1 MKMKL
6 LLAALFAALWTGAF
20 AQQELTPPK
29 FNGADVEYFMRRL
42 VGEFEKVAVE
52 RRIPAAEI
60 SMRVAVAFKVDSTG
74 GVSEWRFRDNAS
86 EGRDRTDLPPASE
99 ATRGAMTEAF
109 SHLEGWI
116 PALDAAGRKV
126 DYTLRLTLRLPVE
139 KIVRMQDPDPL
150 LFQGEDPNTNFFEWV
165 RTRVRYDDRF
175 RNVGGV
181 VHVRFYVEPDGKI
194 TIGDVVESPDE
205 RLTKEVIRVIRNSRG
220 EWTPRKVRGVPQRTA
235 YQFRCNTSPK
245 ATDRPLSRF

>member
-74 GVSEWRFRDNAS
+74 GISEWRFRDNAS

-109 SHLEGWI
+109 SHLEGWM

-165 RTRVRYDDRF
+165 RTRVRYHDRF
-175 RNVGGV
+175 RSVGGV
-181 VHVRFYVEPDGKI
+181 VHVRFYVEPDDKI

-220 EWTPRKVRGVPQRTA
+220 EWTPRKVRGVPHARPTSSA
-235 YQFRCNTSPK
+235 AITSPK
-245 ATDRPLSRF
+245 ATDRLLSRF

>member
-1 MKMKL
+1 MKIKL

-60 SMRVAVAFKVDSTG
+60 PMRVAVAFKVDSTG

-150 LFQGEDPNTNFFEWV
+150 LFQGEDPNTNFFERV

-194 TIGDVVESPDE
+194 TIGEVVESPDE

-220 EWTPRKVRGVPQRTA
+220 EWTPRKVRGVPHARPTSSA
-235 YQFRCNTSPK
+235 AITSPK
-245 ATDRPLSRF
+245 ATDRLRSRF

>member
-1 MKMKL
+1 
-6 LLAALFAALWTGAF
+6 
-20 AQQELTPPK
+20 
-29 FNGADVEYFMRRL
+29 
-42 VGEFEKVAVE
+42 
-52 RRIPAAEI
+52 
-60 SMRVAVAFKVDSTG
+60 
-74 GVSEWRFRDNAS
+74 
-86 EGRDRTDLPPASE
+86 
-99 ATRGAMTEAF
+99 MTEAF
-109 SHLEGWI
+109 SHLEGWM
-116 PALDAAGRKV
+116 PAVDAAGRKV

-235 YQFRCNTSPK
+235 YQFCCNYIPESH
-245 ATDRPLSRF
+245 

>member
-1 MKMKL
+1 MKIKL

-109 SHLEGWI
+109 SHLEGWM
-116 PALDAAGRKV
+116 PAVDAAGRKV

-235 YQFRCNTSPK
+235 YQFCCNYIPESH
-245 ATDRPLSRF
+245 

>member
-1 MKMKL
+1 MKNKL
-6 LLAALFAALWTGAF
+6 LTLCLFVAFWGAAS

-52 RRIPAAEI
+52 RQIPAAEI
-60 SMRVAVAFKVDSTG
+60 SPRVAVAFKVDSTG

-86 EGRDRTDLPPASE
+86 EGRDRTDLPTASD
-99 ATRGAMTEAF
+99 ATRKAMTEAF
-109 SHLEGWI
+109 SRLKGWMPAVDAEGC
-116 PALDAAGRKV
+116 KT

-139 KIVRMQDPDPL
+139 KIVRKQDPDPL
-150 LFQGEDPNTNFFEWV
+150 LFLGEDPGKSFYAWAYD
-165 RTRVRYDDRF
+165 RLRYDERF
-175 RNVGGV
+175 KNAGGV

-194 TIGDVVESPDE
+194 TIGDVAKSPDE

-220 EWTPRKVRGVPQRTA
+220 KWTPRKVRGVPQRTA
-235 YQFRCNTSPK
+235 YELRMNFIPEGH
-245 ATDRPLSRF
+245 

>member
-109 SHLEGWI
+109 SHLEGWM
-116 PALDAAGRKV
+116 PAVDAAGRKV

-175 RNVGGV
+175 RSVGGV

-220 EWTPRKVRGVPQRTA
+220 EWTPRKVRGVPHARPTSSA
-235 YQFRCNTSPK
+235 AITSPK
-245 ATDRPLSRF
+245 ATDRLLSRF

>member
-1 MKMKL
+1 MKNKL
-6 LLAALFAALWTGAF
+6 LTLCLFVAFWGAAS

-52 RRIPAAEI
+52 RQIPAAEI
-60 SMRVAVAFKVDSTG
+60 SPRVAVAFKVDSTG

-86 EGRDRTDLPPASE
+86 EGRDRTDLPTASD
-99 ATRGAMTEAF
+99 ATREAMTEAF
-109 SHLEGWI
+109 SRLKGWMPAVDAEGC
-116 PALDAAGRKV
+116 KT

-139 KIVRMQDPDPL
+139 KIVRKQDPDPL
-150 LFQGEDPNTNFFEWV
+150 LFLGEDPGKSFYAWAYD
-165 RTRVRYDDRF
+165 RLRYDERF
-175 RNVGGV
+175 KNAGGV

-194 TIGDVVESPDE
+194 TIGDVAKSPDE

-220 EWTPRKVRGVPQRTA
+220 KWTPRKVRGVPQRTA
-235 YQFRCNTSPK
+235 YELRMNFIPEGH
-245 ATDRPLSRF
+245 

>member
-1 MKMKL
+1 MKNKL
-6 LLAALFAALWTGAF
+6 LTLCLFVAFWGAAS

-52 RRIPAAEI
+52 RRIPAAGI
-60 SMRVAVAFKVDSTG
+60 SPRVAVAFKVDSTG

-86 EGRDRTDLPPASE
+86 EGRDRTDLPTASD
-99 ATRGAMTEAF
+99 ATREAMTEAF
-109 SHLEGWI
+109 SRLKGWMPAVDAEGC
-116 PALDAAGRKV
+116 KT

-139 KIVRMQDPDPL
+139 KIVRKQDPDPL
-150 LFQGEDPNTNFFEWV
+150 LFLGEDPGKSFYAWAYD
-165 RTRVRYDDRF
+165 RLRYDGRF
-175 RNVGGV
+175 KNAGGV

-194 TIGDVVESPDE
+194 TIGDVAKSPDE

-220 EWTPRKVRGVPQRTA
+220 KWTPRKVRGVPQRTA
-235 YQFRCNTSPK
+235 FELRMNFIPEGH
-245 ATDRPLSRF
+245 

>member
-60 SMRVAVAFKVDSTG
+60 PMCVAVAFKVDSTG

-109 SHLEGWI
+109 SHLEGWM

-150 LFQGEDPNTNFFEWV
+150 LFQGEAPNTNFFEWV

-181 VHVRFYVEPDGKI
+181 VHVRF
-194 TIGDVVESPDE
+194 TSSP
-205 RLTKEVIRVIRNSRG
+205 
-220 EWTPRKVRGVPQRTA
+220 TA
-235 YQFRCNTSPK
+235 RSLSAMSSNRPTS
-245 ATDRPLSRF
+245 ALRRR

>member
-74 GVSEWRFRDNAS
+74 GLSEWRFRDNAS

-109 SHLEGWI
+109 SHLEGWM

-235 YQFRCNTSPK
+235 YQFCCNYIPESH
-245 ATDRPLSRF
+245 

>member
-109 SHLEGWI
+109 SHLEGWM

-175 RNVGGV
+175 RNVGGD
-181 VHVRFYVEPDGKI
+181 HHRRCRRIARRAPYEG
-194 TIGDVVESPDE
+194 GDPRDPQQPG
-205 RLTKEVIRVIRNSRG
+205 RMDAPQGSRRTPAHG
-220 EWTPRKVRGVPQRTA
+220 LPVPLQLHPRK
-235 YQFRCNTSPK
+235 
-245 ATDRPLSRF
+245 PLTGP

>member
-1 MKMKL
+1 MKNKL
-6 LLAALFAALWTGAF
+6 LTLCLFVAFWGAAS

-52 RRIPAAEI
+52 RQIPAAEI
-60 SMRVAVAFKVDSTG
+60 SPRVAVAFKVDSTG

-86 EGRDRTDLPPASE
+86 EGRDRTDLPTASD
-99 ATRGAMTEAF
+99 ATREAMTEAF
-109 SHLEGWI
+109 SRLKGWMPAVDAEGC
-116 PALDAAGRKV
+116 KT

-139 KIVRMQDPDPL
+139 KIVRKQDPDPL
-150 LFQGEDPNTNFFEWV
+150 LFLGEDPGKSFYAWAYD
-165 RTRVRYDDRF
+165 RLRYDERF
-175 RNVGGV
+175 KNAGGV

-194 TIGDVVESPDE
+194 TIGDVAKSPDE

-220 EWTPRKVRGVPQRTA
+220 KWTPRKVRGVPQRTA
-235 YQFRCNTSPK
+235 FELRMNFIPEGH
-245 ATDRPLSRF
+245 

>member
-6 LLAALFAALWTGAF
+6 LLAALFAALWTGTF

-74 GVSEWRFRDNAS
+74 GISEWRFRDNAS

-109 SHLEGWI
+109 SHLEGWM
-116 PALDAAGRKV
+116 PAVDAAGRKV

-235 YQFRCNTSPK
+235 YQFCCNYIPESH
-245 ATDRPLSRF
+245 

>member
-1 MKMKL
+1 MKIKL

-109 SHLEGWI
+109 SHLEGWM
-116 PALDAAGRKV
+116 PAVDAAGRKV

-175 RNVGGV
+175 RSVGGV

-220 EWTPRKVRGVPQRTA
+220 EWTPRKVRCVPQRTA
-235 YQFRCNTSPK
+235 YQFCCNYIPESH
-245 ATDRPLSRF
+245 